1 MLIKAMEASGI
12 EGNYRNTCEN
22 VLKILRE
29 NKDSMMAVLEV
40 I

>member
-1 MLIKAMEASGI
+1 MEASGI
-12 EGNYRNTCEN
+12 EGNYRNTCET